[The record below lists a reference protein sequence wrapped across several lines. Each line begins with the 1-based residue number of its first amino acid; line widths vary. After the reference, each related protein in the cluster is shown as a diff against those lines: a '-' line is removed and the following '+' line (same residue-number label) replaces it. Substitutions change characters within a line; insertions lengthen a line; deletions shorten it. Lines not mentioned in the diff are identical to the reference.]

1 MSPDD
6 AAIRQAILA
15 VLAERT
21 TGATACPSEAARR
34 LDPGNWRAL
43 MPDVRRVAAALVREG
58 RIGITQRG
66 LAVDP
71 ETARG
76 PVRLGPPAQ

>member
-6 AAIRQAILA
+6 EAVRQAILA
-15 VLAERT
+15 SLRDRT
-21 TGATACPSEAARR
+21 PGATACPSEAARR

-43 MPDVRRVAAALVREG
+43 MTDVRRVAAAMVREG
-58 RIGITQRG
+58 RIGMTQRG